1 MPAVGSSRRRI
12 SGLVRSAR
20 HTISFRFHTTG
31 KLPYSPLAEGKK
43 SAEIQKLFSF
53 PFDLFSWHEIKTAL
67 IFHDLVH
74 VHILAH
80 GIFLRDHADLA
91 LQIRSV
97 ASKCLPVN
105 EDFALCG
112 QEQSGKQTDRGG
124 LSGTVGSQQ
133 TEKFAGFYAKIQR
146 IHSSKTVEFFCEI
159 FCFDHLCS
167 FPFVCMQISLY
178 YTGKEETFQQF

>member
-53 PFDLFSWHEIKTAL
+53 PFNLFSWHEIKTAL

-97 ASKCLPVN
+97 ASKCLPIN

-133 TEKFAGFYAKIQR
+133 TGKIR
-146 IHSSKTVEFFCEI
+146 RFLCE
-159 FCFDHLCS
+159 D
-167 FPFVCMQISLY
+167 P
-178 YTGKEETFQQF
+178 ENPQQ